1 MKHLLFAFLL
11 IATSLSAQ
19 NAAQSDGFKKIDRN
33 GDGKVTREE
42 MPKLFDQIDADK
54 DGVASVAELTAHF
67 AKARP
72 KGGGSTAAP
81 APAPSSSNP
90 NEPAARG
97 ALPEGVEKRAITI
110 WSDGTRMA
118 GDLYLPKNRKEGEKL
133 PAIVFCAGTGGTK
146 GGTGGRLGPIFAE
159 KGYVALAFDYRG
171 WGESESQLMAVDPQ
185 PKPDEKGELTIKVKA
200 LRWQMNYTDQTE
212 DIRAAI
218 SFLAGEAS
226 VDPQRIGIMGSSYGG
241 GLVTYMAGNDPR
253 VKCVVAQVPGLGGT
267 NRDRALAAAFKL
279 HTQQARGEV
288 EPVPL
293 ETGKMTGKMEK
304 YSNMRTNA
312 AKSIGFS
319 ALEAAAKIAVPALFV
334 VAENEEL
341 SNNEVVAEAQRQIAA
356 RGVPSKY
363 HVVKGITHYGIYRE
377 GFHEATMLEIAW
389 FEEHLKGAVAKPAST
404 APETTPAPKTAPS
417 TKAAPNLEEGFKALD
432 ADKSGTLNA
441 DEFAALKQST
451 PYFRE
456 HPDHLEPAFKKLDA
470 DADGALTLEEYRNIA
485 KPRQSKGGQSKG
497 KAKRPPAETEAPKPS
512 AKAAAD
518 QSNRFPDADLAFFE
532 KKIRPVLIKSCY
544 ECHSAEA
551 DKLKAGFALDS
562 RDALLKGGDSGAAVV
577 LGKPEA
583 SLLITSLS
591 HADEDLKM
599 PPEKHGGKLSDS
611 VIADF
616 TEWVK
621 RGVPMPT
628 KQAVTTNEK
637 MEARLAHWSFQPVK
651 DSPAPRVK
659 DTAWPRSEVDRFV
672 LAEIEKKGLAP
683 VGDAEPAALLRRVHL
698 DLTGLPPTA
707 EEVMGFLR
715 EITEDNETM
724 RQSDKEK
731 GVSLSPSP
739 LVSLSSPK
747 VRSAIES
754 HIDSLLQSNHFG
766 ERWGRHW
773 LDVARYAESSGK
785 ETDFAYPQAWR
796 YRDYVIKAFNQDM
809 PFDQFIREQIAG
821 DLFEARDDKERAELL
836 IATGFLAI
844 GPKSHIEK
852 NPLQFEMDVVD
863 EQIDTVSQ
871 AFLATTM
878 ACARCHDH
886 KYDPITQRDYYALAG
901 IFRST
906 DTKFGTIK
914 LVQNN
919 NVSTLVPLPA
929 SAAQPDALKPLNPRE
944 RERLERLV
952 AKGTAR
958 LAELT
963 KEKMFASSEFVQ
975 TRLRTQTSAAHL
987 AAYEADGTPKQ
998 FATCVL
1004 ERDKARDSA
1013 LLLRGEVQK
1022 PGDMVP
1028 RGLPM
1033 LAKSSGEIAK
1043 GSGRKE
1049 LASWISSPDNPLT
1062 ARVIVNRVWLHLFG
1076 QGIVAT
1082 PDNFGLS
1089 GQAPTHPALLDH
1101 LATRFMKEGWSV
1113 KKLIRELMTS
1123 RVYALSTSHDAK
1135 NFDADPDNTLLWRMS
1150 PRRLDAESIR
1160 DAMLLTA
1167 GKLDLTPPTG
1177 SAVAMY
1183 GEGYVTGVQTQIRG
1197 ALDQVFLY
1205 RSVYLPVMRN
1215 APLESL
1221 TLFDMAAG
1229 STVTGQR
1236 PQTTVPAQSLY
1247 LLNSTYV
1254 IRMAEFAAQALLTER
1269 PKSEPARVNLAYER
1283 IFNRTPTDT
1292 EIEAAL
1298 AFVKTKPDAAKGW
1311 AALCQSLWA
1320 SHEFLARS

>member
-1 MKHLLFAFLL
+1 MKPLLRICFLFL
-11 IATSLSAQ
+11 IP
-19 NAAQSDGFKKIDRN
+19 AAGWPQDAPLPEWFKKLDRDSDGKISRQ
-33 GDGKVTREE
+33 E
-42 MPKLFDQIDADK
+42 MPKLFDQVDADH
-54 DGVASVAELTAHF
+54 DGIGTIAEVTAHF
-67 AKARP
+67 AKGKA
-72 KGGGSTAAP
+72 KGATATPAPTPTPSTAP
-81 APAPSSSNP
+81 APGSANP

-97 ALPEGVEKRAITI
+97 TLPDTVEKRAITV

-118 GDLYLPKNRKEGEKL
+118 GDLYLPKDRKEGEKL

-171 WGESESQLMAVDPQ
+171 WGESESQLMAVEPQ

-218 SFLAGEAS
+218 SFLVGEPT

-241 GLVTYMAGNDPR
+241 GLVTYMAGTDPR
-253 VKCVVAQVPGLGGT
+253 VKCVVAQVPGLGGA
-267 NRDRALAAAFKL
+267 NRDRALAAAFRL

-293 ETGKMTGKMEK
+293 ETGKMTGKMER

-312 AKSIGFS
+312 AKSISFS
-319 ALEAAAKIAVPALFV
+319 ALEAAARINVPALFV

-341 SNNEVVAEAQRQIAA
+341 SNNEIVAEAQKQIAA

-377 GFHEATMLEIAW
+377 GFQEATALEISW
-389 FEEHLKGAVAKPAST
+389 FEEHLKGAEVKSPT
-404 APETTPAPKTAPS
+404 APKQPVEKDAGAGKSASAPVAS
-417 TKAAPNLEEGFKALD
+417 
-432 ADKSGTLNA
+432 
-441 DEFAALKQST
+441 
-451 PYFRE
+451 
-456 HPDHLEPAFKKLDA
+456 
-470 DADGALTLEEYRNIA
+470 
-485 KPRQSKGGQSKG
+485 
-497 KAKRPPAETEAPKPS
+497 
-512 AKAAAD
+512 
-518 QSNRFPDADLAFFE
+518 DADLAFFE
-532 KKIRPVLIKSCY
+532 KNIRPVLIKSCY
-544 ECHSAEA
+544 ECHSAES
-551 DKLKAGFALDS
+551 DKVKAGLALDA
-562 RDALLKGGDSGAAVV
+562 RAALLKGGDSGAAVV
-577 LGKPEA
+577 LGKPEE
-583 SLLITSLS
+583 SLLIKSLR
-591 HADEDLKM
+591 HEDPDLQM
-599 PPEKHGGKLSDS
+599 PPEKHGGRLSDA
-611 VIADF
+611 VIANF
-616 TEWVK
+616 VEWVK
-621 RGVPMPT
+621 RGAPMPEG
-628 KQAVTTNEK
+628 QAVAVEQK
-637 MEARLAHWSFQPVK
+637 MEARMDHWAFKPVN
-651 DSPAPRVK
+651 DSTAPAVAN
-659 DTAWPRSEVDRFV
+659 TSWPRTEVDRFV
-672 LAEIEKKGLAP
+672 LAELEKNGLEPVADAAP
-683 VGDAEPAALLRRVHL
+683 TALLRRVSL

-707 EEVMGFLR
+707 EQVTAFLAAPSESR
-715 EITEDNETM
+715 LD
-724 RQSDKEK
+724 
-731 GVSLSPSP
+731 GVIDELMKSP
-739 LVSLSSPK
+739 
-747 VRSAIES
+747 
-754 HIDSLLQSNHFG
+754 QFG

-796 YRDYVIKAFNQDM
+796 YRDYVIKAFNADM

-821 DLFEARDDKERAELL
+821 DLLEARDDKERAELL

-871 AFLATTM
+871 AFLGLTA

-886 KYDPITQRDYYALAG
+886 KYDPVSQRDYYALAG

-906 DTKFGTIK
+906 ETKFGTVEM
-914 LVQNN
+914 VQNN
-919 NVSTLVPLPA
+919 NASTLVPLPA
-929 SAAQPDALKPLNPRE
+929 GAGQPDALKTLTTPE
-944 RERLERLV
+944 RSKLE
-952 AKGTAR
+952 AAIAQKSAR

-963 KEKMFASSEFVQ
+963 KQRMFASSEFVQ
-975 TRLRTQTSAAHL
+975 TRLRLATDKAHL

-1004 ERDKARDSA
+1004 EREKPRDSA
-1013 LLLRGEVQK
+1013 LLIRGEVQK
-1022 PGDMVP
+1022 PGAMVP

-1033 LAKSSGEIAK
+1033 LAKTSSTISG

-1049 LASWISSPDNPLT
+1049 LASWIASPDNPLT
-1062 ARVIVNRVWLHLFG
+1062 ARIIVNRVWLHLFG
-1076 QGIVAT
+1076 QGIVTT

-1101 LATRFMKEGWSV
+1101 LATRFVKEGWSV

-1123 RVYALSTSHDAK
+1123 RVYALSTAHDAK
-1135 NFDADPDNTLLWRMS
+1135 CFEADPDNTLLWRMT

-1177 SAVAMY
+1177 SAVGAY
-1183 GEGYVTGVQTQIRG
+1183 GEGYVTGVQTKIRG
-1197 ALDQVFLY
+1197 PLDQISPH

-1215 APLESL
+1215 LPLESL
-1221 TLFDMAAG
+1221 ALFDMTPG
-1229 STVTGQR
+1229 SIVTGQR

-1247 LLNSTYV
+1247 LLNSPYV
-1254 IRMAEFAAQALLTER
+1254 LKAAEFAAQRLLTDR
-1269 PKSEPARVNLAYER
+1269 PKSEPHRVKLAYER
-1283 IFNRTPTDT
+1283 IFNRPPTDS

-1298 AFVKTKPDAAKGW
+1298 KFVKSNSDAAKGW

-1320 SHEFLARS
+1320 SHEFLARG

>member
-1 MKHLLFAFLL
+1 MKL
-11 IATSLSAQ
+11 ILTSLLLATCAAHAQ
-19 NAAQSDGFKKIDRN
+19 EAPPDWLKKIDRN
-33 GDGKVTREE
+33 GDGKVSREE
-42 MPKLFDQIDADK
+42 MPKIFDLIDADK
-54 DGVASVAELTAHF
+54 DGIGTVAELTAYF
-67 AKARP
+67 TKAKG
-72 KGGGSTAAP
+72 KGQTKGTMPSQSPSTAP
-81 APAPSSSNP
+81 APGSANP

-171 WGESESQLMAVDPQ
+171 WGESESQLMAAEPQ

-218 SFLAGEAS
+218 SFLAGEPT

-241 GLVTYMAGNDPR
+241 GLVTYMAGTDPR
-253 VKCVVAQVPGLGGT
+253 VKCVVAQVPGLGGA
-267 NRDRALAAAFKL
+267 NRDRALAAAFRL

-319 ALEAAAKIAVPALFV
+319 GLEAAAKINVPALFV

-341 SNNEVVAEAQRQIAA
+341 SNNEVVAEAQKQIAA

-377 GFHEATMLEIAW
+377 GFQEATALEIAW
-389 FEEHLKGAVAKPAST
+389 FEEHLKDAAAKPAAST
-404 APETTPAPKTAPS
+404 PETPPAPKTAPS
-417 TKAAPNLEEGFKALD
+417 TNTTPKLEEGFKALD
-432 ADKSGTLNA
+432 ADKTGKLSA
-441 DEFAALKQST
+441 EEFAALKQGT
-451 PYFRE
+451 TYFRE
-456 HPDHLEPAFKKLDA
+456 HPEQLEPAFKKLDA

-485 KPRQSKGGQSKG
+485 RPRQSKGGQGKG
-497 KAKRPPAETEAPKPS
+497 KAKRPPAETEAPKAS
-512 AKAAAD
+512 AEATSEKSMKFA
-518 QSNRFPDADLAFFE
+518 DADLAFFE
-532 KKIRPVLIKSCY
+532 KNIRPVLIKSCY

-551 DKLKAGFALDS
+551 DKLKAGLALDA
-562 RDALLKGGDSGAAVV
+562 RAALLKGGDSGAAVV
-577 LGKPEA
+577 LGKPEE
-583 SLLITSLS
+583 SLLIKSLR
-591 HADEDLKM
+591 HDDPDLKM
-599 PPEKHGGKLSDS
+599 PPEKHGGKLSEA
-611 VIADF
+611 VIANF
-616 TEWVK
+616 VEWVK
-621 RGVPMPT
+621 RGAPMPEG
-628 KQAVTTNEK
+628 QAVAVAQK
-637 MEARLAHWSFQPVK
+637 MEARMDHWAFKPVM
-651 DSPAPRVK
+651 DSPAPAVK
-659 DTAWPRSEVDRFV
+659 STSWPRTEVDRFV
-672 LAEIEKKGLAP
+672 LAELEKKGLAP
-683 VGDAEPAALLRRVHL
+683 VADAEPAALLRRVHL

-707 EEVMGFLR
+707 EQVTAFLAAPSESR
-715 EITEDNETM
+715 IE
-724 RQSDKEK
+724 
-731 GVSLSPSP
+731 GVIDELMKSP
-739 LVSLSSPK
+739 
-747 VRSAIES
+747 
-754 HIDSLLQSNHFG
+754 QFG

-785 ETDFAYPQAWR
+785 ETDFAYPHAWR
-796 YRDYVIKAFNQDM
+796 YRDYVIKAFNADM

-871 AFLATTM
+871 AFLGLTA

-886 KYDPITQRDYYALAG
+886 KYDPVSQRDYYALAG

-906 DTKFGTIK
+906 DTKFGTVEMI
-914 LVQNN
+914 QNN
-919 NVSTLVPLPA
+919 NASTLVPLPA
-929 SAAQPDALKPLNPRE
+929 GAGQPDALKPLTTRE
-944 RERLERLV
+944 RSRLEGSI
-952 AKGTAR
+952 AQKSAR

-963 KEKMFASSEFVQ
+963 KQRMFASSEFVQ
-975 TRLRTQTSAAHL
+975 TRLRLATDKSHL

-998 FATCVL
+998 FVTCVL
-1004 ERDKARDSA
+1004 EREKPRDSA
-1013 LLLRGEVQK
+1013 LLIRGEVQK
-1022 PGDMVP
+1022 PGDMVQ

-1033 LAKSSGEIAK
+1033 LAKTSAAIPS

-1089 GQAPTHPALLDH
+1089 GQAPSHPALLDH
-1101 LATRFMKEGWSV
+1101 LATRFVKEGWSV

-1123 RVYALSTSHDAK
+1123 RVYALSTAHDAK
-1135 NFDADPDNTLLWRMS
+1135 NFEADPDNTLLWRMT

-1167 GKLDLTPPTG
+1167 GKLDLRPPTG
-1177 SAVAMY
+1177 SPVGAY
-1183 GEGYVTGVQTQIRG
+1183 GEGYAVGANTKQI
-1197 ALDQVFLY
+1197 DQVSPH
-1205 RSVYLPVMRN
+1205 RSVYLPVVRN
-1215 APLESL
+1215 LPLESL
-1221 TLFDMAAG
+1221 TLFDMTPG
-1229 STVTGQR
+1229 SIVTGQR

-1247 LLNSTYV
+1247 LLNSPYV
-1254 IRMAEFAAQALLTER
+1254 LKAAEFAAQRLLTDR
-1269 PKSEPARVNLAYER
+1269 PKSEPHRVKLAYER
-1283 IFNRTPTDT
+1283 IFNRPPTDA
-1292 EIEAAL
+1292 EVEAAL
-1298 AFVKTKPDAAKGW
+1298 KFVKTKPDAAQGW

>member
-1 MKHLLFAFLL
+1 MKFSLFTLTLL
-11 IATSLSAQ
+11 IASQALAQ
-19 NAAQSDGFKKIDRN
+19 NAALPDGLKKIDRN

-54 DGVASVAELTAHF
+54 DGVASAAELTEYF
-67 AKARP
+67 TKAKSAVTTP
-72 KGGGSTAAP
+72 ATPGEQTDAAP
-81 APAPSSSNP
+81 TPDD
-90 NEPAARG
+90 
-97 ALPEGVEKRAITI
+97 VERRPVVIM
-110 WSDGTRMA
+110 SDGTRMM
-118 GDLYLPKNRKEGEKL
+118 GDLYLPKNRKLDEKL

-146 GGTGGRLGPIFAE
+146 KGLPTRLGPI
-159 KGYVALAFDYRG
+159 LAKAGFVCLGFDYRG
-171 WGESESQLMAVDPQ
+171 WGESDPLLMLTGPV
-185 PKPDEKGELTIKVKA
+185 PKPDEKGEVTVKA
-200 LRWQMNYTDQTE
+200 KPVRWQMNLDDQTR
-212 DIRAAI
+212 DIRCAI
-218 SFLAGEAS
+218 SFLQGQRE
-226 VDPQRIGIMGSSYGG
+226 VDANRIGLFGSSYGG
-241 GLVTYMAGNDPR
+241 GLVTLMAAIDPR
-253 VKCVVAQVPGLGGT
+253 VKCVAAQVAGLGTGPQ
-267 NRDRALAAAFKL
+267 RDKAGYDLLGK
-279 HTQQARGEV
+279 QARGET
-288 EPVPL
+288 EPIPF
-293 ETGKMTGKMEK
+293 ETGKLGGKMSRYE
-304 YSNMRTNA
+304 NMRSNP
-312 AKSIGFS
+312 AKSIGYPEKYELVGRTRIPMIF
-319 ALEAAAKIAVPALFV
+319 ID
-334 VAENEEL
+334 AEQEEL
-341 SNNEVVAEAQRQIAA
+341 SNPKENGEKFASILREN
-356 RGVPSKY
+356 GVPVKY
-363 HVVKGITHYGIYRE
+363 HVIKGISHYGIYRE
-377 GFHEATMLEIAW
+377 GFNEATELELAW
-389 FEEHLKGAVAKPAST
+389 FNEHLNGAAAKPVSAPAST
-404 APETTPAPKTAPS
+404 TTRTTNPS
-417 TKAAPNLEEGFKALD
+417 TNAARPSIEQGFGAMD
-432 ADKSGTLNA
+432 ADKNGKLSAT
-441 DEFAALKQST
+441 EFDVLKGSAK
-451 PYFRE
+451 YFKA
-456 HPDHLEPAFKKLDA
+456 HPEAVGPLFKKLDS
-470 DADGALTLEEYRNIA
+470 DGDGVLTLEEYRQIA
-485 KPRQSKGGQSKG
+485 AQRQRKAGGD
-497 KAKRPPAETEAPKPS
+497 APPAPKRPEVEKEVVKPTTQTATPS
-512 AKAAAD
+512 ANAAD
-518 QSNRFPDADLAFFE
+518 IAFFE
-532 KKIRPVLIKSCY
+532 KNIRPVLIKNCY

-551 DKLKAGFALDS
+551 EKLKAGFALDS
-562 RDALLKGGDSGAAVV
+562 RDALLKGGDSGVAVV
-577 LGKPEA
+577 PGKPEE
-583 SLLITSLS
+583 SLLIKSLS
-591 HADEDLKM
+591 HTDEDLKM
-599 PPEKHGGKLSDS
+599 PPEKHGGKLLDS
-611 VIADF
+611 VIVDF
-616 TEWVK
+616 KEWVK
-621 RGVPMPT
+621 RGVPMPVA
-628 KQAVTTNEK
+628 QIVTTNEK
-637 MEARLAHWSFQPVK
+637 MEARLAHWAFQPVK
-651 DSPAPRVK
+651 DAPAPTVK
-659 DTAWPRSEVDRFV
+659 NTAWPRSEVDRFV
-672 LAEIEKKGLAP
+672 LAELEAKGLAP

-707 EEVMGFLR
+707 EQVQAFLAAP
-715 EITEDNETM
+715 
-724 RQSDKEK
+724 SDLRIE
-731 GVSLSPSP
+731 GVIDELMKSP
-739 LVSLSSPK
+739 
-747 VRSAIES
+747 
-754 HIDSLLQSNHFG
+754 QFG

-871 AFLATTM
+871 AFLGLTA

-886 KYDPITQRDYYALAG
+886 KYDPVSQRDYYALAG

-929 SAAQPDALKPLNPRE
+929 TAGQPDALKPLSPRE
-944 RERLERLV
+944 RERLTRQVEQ
-952 AKGTAR
+952 GTAR

-963 KEKMFASSEFVQ
+963 KEKQFASSEFVQ

-998 FATCVL
+998 FVTCVL
-1004 ERDKARDSA
+1004 EREKPRDSA

-1033 LAKSSGEIAK
+1033 LAKSSAQIVK

-1089 GQAPTHPALLDH
+1089 GQAPSHPALLDH
-1101 LATRFMKEGWSV
+1101 LATRFVKEGWSV

-1123 RVYALSTSHDAK
+1123 RVYALSTVHDAK
-1135 NFDADPDNTLLWRMS
+1135 NFEADPDNTLLWRMT

-1183 GEGYVTGVQTQIRG
+1183 GEGYVTGVQTQNRG
-1197 ALDQVFLY
+1197 PLDQIFAY

-1215 APLESL
+1215 LPLESL
-1221 TLFDMAAG
+1221 TLFDMTPG
-1229 STVTGQR
+1229 SIVTGQR

-1247 LLNSTYV
+1247 LLNSPYV
-1254 IRMAEFAAQALLTER
+1254 LKAAEFAAKRLLTDR
-1269 PKSEPARVNLAYER
+1269 PKSEPHRVKLAYER
-1283 IFNRTPTDT
+1283 TFNRPPT
-1292 EIEAAL
+1292 EAEVEAAL
-1298 AFVKTKPDAAKGW
+1298 KFVKTKPDATQGW

-1320 SHEFLARS
+1320 RHEFLARS

>member
-1 MKHLLFAFLL
+1 MKL
-11 IATSLSAQ
+11 ILTSLLLATCAAHAQ
-19 NAAQSDGFKKIDRN
+19 EAPPDWLKKIDRN
-33 GDGKVTREE
+33 GDGKVSREE
-42 MPKLFDQIDADK
+42 MPKIFDLIDADK
-54 DGVASVAELTAHF
+54 DGIGTVAELTAYF
-67 AKARP
+67 TKAKG
-72 KGGGSTAAP
+72 KGQTKGATPSPSPSTAP
-81 APAPSSSNP
+81 APGSANP

-97 ALPEGVEKRAITI
+97 DLPEGVEKRAITI

-171 WGESESQLMAVDPQ
+171 WGESESQLMAAEPQ

-218 SFLAGEAS
+218 SFLAGEPT
-226 VDPQRIGIMGSSYGG
+226 VDAQRIGIMGSSYGG
-241 GLVTYMAGNDPR
+241 GLVTYMAGTDPR
-253 VKCVVAQVPGLGGT
+253 VKCVVAQVPGLGGA
-267 NRDRALAAAFKL
+267 NRDRALAAAYKL

-319 ALEAAAKIAVPALFV
+319 GLEAAAKIAVPALFV

-341 SNNEVVAEAQRQIAA
+341 SNNEVVAEAQKQIAG

-377 GFHEATMLEIAW
+377 GFQEATALEIAW
-389 FEEHLKGAVAKPAST
+389 FEEHLKGAAAKPAAST
-404 APETTPAPKTAPS
+404 PETPPSPKTAP
-417 TKAAPNLEEGFKALD
+417 AANTTPKLEEGFKALD
-432 ADKSGTLNA
+432 ADKTGKLSA
-441 DEFAALKQST
+441 EEFAALKQGT
-451 PYFRE
+451 TYFRE
-456 HPDHLEPAFKKLDA
+456 HPEQLEPAFKKLDA

-485 KPRQSKGGQSKG
+485 RPRQSKGGQGKG
-497 KAKRPPAETEAPKPS
+497 KAKRPPAETEAPKAS
-512 AKAAAD
+512 AEATSEKSVKFA
-518 QSNRFPDADLAFFE
+518 DADLAFFE
-532 KKIRPVLIKSCY
+532 KNIRPMLIKSCY

-551 DKLKAGFALDS
+551 DKLKAGLALDA
-562 RDALLKGGDSGAAVV
+562 RVALLKGGDSGASVV
-577 LGKPEA
+577 LGKPEE
-583 SLLITSLS
+583 SLLIKSLR
-591 HADEDLKM
+591 HDDPDLKM
-599 PPEKHGGKLSDS
+599 PPEKHGGKLSEL
-611 VIADF
+611 VIANF
-616 TEWVK
+616 VEWVK
-621 RGVPMPT
+621 RGAPMPEG
-628 KQAVTTNEK
+628 QAVAVAQK
-637 MEARLAHWSFQPVK
+637 MEARMDHWAFKPVM
-651 DSPAPRVK
+651 DSPAPAVK
-659 DTAWPRSEVDRFV
+659 STSWPRTEVDRFV
-672 LAEIEKKGLAP
+672 LAELEKKGLAP
-683 VGDAEPAALLRRVHL
+683 VADAEPAALLRRVHL

-707 EEVMGFLR
+707 EQVTAFLAAPSESR
-715 EITEDNETM
+715 ID
-724 RQSDKEK
+724 
-731 GVSLSPSP
+731 GVIDELMKSP
-739 LVSLSSPK
+739 
-747 VRSAIES
+747 
-754 HIDSLLQSNHFG
+754 QFG

-863 EQIDTVSQ
+863 EQIDAVSQ

-886 KYDPITQRDYYALAG
+886 KYDPISQRDYYAMAG

-906 DTKFGTIK
+906 DTKFGTVEMI
-914 LVQNN
+914 QNN
-919 NVSTLVPLPA
+919 NASTLVPLPA
-929 SAAQPDALKPLNPRE
+929 SAGQPDALKALTPRE
-944 RERLERLV
+944 RSRLEGSI
-952 AKGTAR
+952 AQKSAR

-963 KEKMFASSEFVQ
+963 KQRMFASSEFVQ
-975 TRLRTQTSAAHL
+975 TRLRLATDKSHL
-987 AAYEADGTPKQ
+987 AAYEANGTPKQ
-998 FATCVL
+998 FVTCVL
-1004 ERDKARDSA
+1004 ERDRPRDSA

-1089 GQAPTHPALLDH
+1089 GQTPTHPALLDH

-1123 RVYALSTSHDAK
+1123 RVYALSTAHDAK
-1135 NFDADPDNTLLWRMS
+1135 NFEADPDNTLLWRMT

-1167 GKLDLTPPTG
+1167 GKLDLRPPTG
-1177 SAVAMY
+1177 SPVGAF
-1183 GEGYVTGVQTQIRG
+1183 GEGYAVGANTKQI
-1197 ALDQVFLY
+1197 DQVSPH
-1205 RSVYLPVMRN
+1205 RSVYLPVVRN
-1215 APLESL
+1215 LPLESL
-1221 TLFDMAAG
+1221 TLFDMTPG
-1229 STVTGQR
+1229 SIVTGQR

-1247 LLNSTYV
+1247 LLNSPYV
-1254 IRMAEFAAQALLTER
+1254 LKAAEFAAQRLLTDR
-1269 PKSEPARVNLAYER
+1269 PKSEPHRVKLAYER
-1283 IFNRTPTDT
+1283 IFNRPPTDA
-1292 EIEAAL
+1292 EVEAAL
-1298 AFVKTKPDAAKGW
+1298 KFVKTKPDTAEGW

>member
-1 MKHLLFAFLL
+1 MKTASTLFLFASV
-11 IATSLSAQ
+11 SLAQ
-19 NAAQSDGFKKIDRN
+19 IVAQSDEFKKIDRN

-42 MPKLFDQIDADK
+42 MPKLFDRIDADK
-54 DGVASVAELTAHF
+54 DGIASAAELTDYF
-67 AKARP
+67 AKAGP
-72 KGGGSTAAP
+72 KGGGSPPAP
-81 APAPSSSNP
+81 APAPAPGSANP
-90 NEPAARG
+90 NEPAARS

-171 WGESESQLMAVDPQ
+171 WGESESQLMAVEPQ
-185 PKPDEKGELTIKVKA
+185 PKPDEKGELTLKVKA

-218 SFLAGEAS
+218 SFLAGEPT

-241 GLVTYMAGNDPR
+241 GLVSYMAGNDPR
-253 VKCVVAQVPGLGGT
+253 VKCVVAQVPGLGGA
-267 NRDRALAAAFKL
+267 NRDRALAAAYKL
-279 HTQQARGEV
+279 HTQQARGET
-288 EPVPL
+288 EPVPW
-293 ETGKMTGKMEK
+293 ETGKMTGKMER

-319 ALEAAAKIAVPALFV
+319 ALEAAAKINVPALFV

-341 SNNEVVAEAQRQIAA
+341 SNNEIVAEAQRQIAA

-377 GFHEATMLEIAW
+377 GFQEATALEIAW
-389 FEEHLKGAVAKPAST
+389 FDEHLKGAVAKPASP
-404 APETTPAPKTAPS
+404 APEASSAPKSA
-417 TKAAPNLEEGFKALD
+417 
-432 ADKSGTLNA
+432 
-441 DEFAALKQST
+441 
-451 PYFRE
+451 
-456 HPDHLEPAFKKLDA
+456 
-470 DADGALTLEEYRNIA
+470 
-485 KPRQSKGGQSKG
+485 
-497 KAKRPPAETEAPKPS
+497 PS
-512 AKAAAD
+512 AKASAE
-518 QSNRFPDADLAFFE
+518 QSTRFPDADLAFFE
-532 KKIRPVLIKSCY
+532 KNIRPVLLKSCY

-551 DKLKAGFALDS
+551 DQLKAGFAIDT
-562 RDALLKGGDSGAAVV
+562 RAALLKGGDSGVAVV
-577 LGKPEA
+577 PGKPDESPLIA
-583 SLLITSLS
+583 SLR
-591 HADEDLKM
+591 HEDPDLKM
-599 PPEKHGGKLSDS
+599 PPEKHGGKLSEA
-611 VIADF
+611 VIANF
-616 TEWVK
+616 VEWVK
-621 RGVPMPT
+621 RGAPMPEG
-628 KQAVTTNEK
+628 QSVAVEQK
-637 MEARLAHWSFQPVK
+637 MEARLDHWAFKPIQ
-651 DSPAPRVK
+651 DSPAPTVK
-659 DTAWPRSEVDRFV
+659 NAAWPRTEVDRFV
-672 LAEIEKKGLAP
+672 LAELEKKGLAP

-707 EEVMGFLR
+707 EQVTAFLAAPSESR
-715 EITEDNETM
+715 IG
-724 RQSDKEK
+724 
-731 GVSLSPSP
+731 GVIDELMKSP
-739 LVSLSSPK
+739 
-747 VRSAIES
+747 
-754 HIDSLLQSNHFG
+754 QFG

-821 DLFEARDDKERAELL
+821 DLVEGRDDKERAELL

-871 AFLATTM
+871 AFLGMTM

-886 KYDPITQRDYYALAG
+886 KYDPVSQRDYYAMAG

-914 LVQNN
+914 LIQNN
-919 NVSTLVPLPA
+919 NPGALMPL
-929 SAAQPDALKPLNPRE
+929 SATAGQPDALKPLAPRE
-944 RERLERLV
+944 RTRLENAIAQNAGRI
-952 AKGTAR
+952 
-958 LAELT
+958 AEMT
-963 KEKMFASSEFVQ
+963 KKREFASSEFVR
-975 TRLRTQTSAAHL
+975 TRLRLETDRAHL

-1004 ERDKARDSA
+1004 EREKPRDSA

-1033 LAKSSGEIAK
+1033 LAKSSSEIAQ

-1135 NFDADPDNTLLWRMS
+1135 NFDADPDNTLLWRMT

-1167 GKLDLTPPTG
+1167 GKLDLTPPIG

-1183 GEGYVTGVQTQIRG
+1183 GEGYVIGVQTVVRG
-1197 ALDQVFLY
+1197 ALDQILPH

-1221 TLFDMAAG
+1221 ALFDMAAG
-1229 STVTGQR
+1229 SIVTGQR
-1236 PQTTVPAQSLY
+1236 PQTTVPAQSLF
-1247 LLNSTYV
+1247 LLNSPYV
-1254 IRMAEFAAQALLTER
+1254 LKAAEFAAQRLLAER
-1269 PKSEPARVNLAYER
+1269 PKSEPHRVKLTYER
-1283 IFNRTPTDT
+1283 IFNRPPTET

-1298 AFVKTKPDAAKGW
+1298 TFVKSKPDAAQAW
-1311 AALCQSLWA
+1311 ADLCQSLWA

>member
-1 MKHLLFAFLL
+1 MKRLAFLL
-11 IATSLSAQ
+11 TLTFTSLTLAQ
-19 NAAQSDGFKKIDRN
+19 NAALPDGLKKIDRN

-54 DGVASVAELTAHF
+54 DGVASVAELTAYF
-67 AKARP
+67 AKA
-72 KGGGSTAAP
+72 KSS
-81 APAPSSSNP
+81 APAPSSANP

-185 PKPDEKGELTIKVKA
+185 PKPDEKGELTLKVKA

-218 SFLAGEAS
+218 SFLAGEPS

-241 GLVTYMAGNDPR
+241 GLVTYMAGTDPR
-253 VKCVVAQVPGLGGT
+253 VKCVVAQVPGLGGART
-267 NRDRALAAAFKL
+267 AAQTAAFRL
-279 HTQQARGEV
+279 HTQQARGEI

-341 SNNEVVAEAQRQIAA
+341 SNNDTVAEVQRQIAA

-363 HVVKGITHYGIYRE
+363 HVIKGITHYGIYRE
-377 GFHEATMLEIAW
+377 GFQEASTLEIAW
-389 FEEHLKGAVAKPAST
+389 FEEHLKGAAAKPAAS
-404 APETTPAPKTAPS
+404 APETPPAPKTAPS

-432 ADKSGTLNA
+432 SDKSGKLSGE
-441 DEFAALKQST
+441 EFAALKQST

-470 DADGALTLEEYRNIA
+470 DTDGALTLEEYRNIA
-485 KPRQSKGGQSKG
+485 KPRQSKGGQGKG
-497 KAKRPPAETEAPKPS
+497 KAKRPPAETEAPKTS
-512 AKAAAD
+512 TEATADKSTRFAAAD
-518 QSNRFPDADLAFFE
+518 LDFFE
-532 KKIRPVLIKSCY
+532 KNIRPVLIKSCY

-551 DKLKAGFALDS
+551 EKLKADFALDT

-577 LGKPEA
+577 LGKPEE
-583 SLLITSLS
+583 SLLIASLR
-591 HADEDLKM
+591 HDDPDLKM

-621 RGVPMPT
+621 RGVPMPAA
-628 KQAVTTNEK
+628 QSVTTNEK

-651 DSPAPRVK
+651 DAPAPAVK
-659 DTAWPRSEVDRFV
+659 NTSWPRTEVDRFV
-672 LAEIEKKGLAP
+672 LAELEAKGLAP

-707 EEVMGFLR
+707 EQVQAFLANASESR
-715 EITEDNETM
+715 IE
-724 RQSDKEK
+724 
-731 GVSLSPSP
+731 GVIDELMKSP
-739 LVSLSSPK
+739 
-747 VRSAIES
+747 
-754 HIDSLLQSNHFG
+754 QFG

-821 DLFEARDDKERAELL
+821 DLFEVRDDKERAELL

-852 NPLQFEMDVVD
+852 NPLQFEMDLVD
-863 EQIDTVSQ
+863 EQIDAVSQ

-886 KYDPITQRDYYALAG
+886 KYDPVSQRDYYALAG

-919 NVSTLVPLPA
+919 NVSPLVPLPA
-929 SAAQPDALKPLNPRE
+929 TAGQPNGLKPLASRE
-944 RERLERLV
+944 RDRLEKNV
-952 AKGTAR
+952 ARDSAR

-963 KEKMFASSEFVQ
+963 KEKMFASSEFVR
-975 TRLRTQTSAAHL
+975 TRIRLATDKAHL
-987 AAYEADGTPKQ
+987 DAYEADGTPKQ
-998 FATCVL
+998 FVTCVL
-1004 ERDKARDSA
+1004 EREKPRDSA
-1013 LLLRGEVQK
+1013 LLIRGEVQK
-1022 PGDMVP
+1022 PGEMVQ

-1033 LAKSSGEIAK
+1033 LAKTSAAIPS

-1076 QGIVAT
+1076 QGIVTT

-1089 GQAPTHPALLDH
+1089 GQAPSHPALLDH
-1101 LATRFMKEGWSV
+1101 LAARFVKEGWSV
-1113 KKLIRELMTS
+1113 KKLVLELMTS
-1123 RVYALSTSHDAK
+1123 RVYALSTAHDAK
-1135 NFDADPDNTLLWRMS
+1135 NFEADPDNTLLWRMT

-1183 GEGYVTGVQTQIRG
+1183 GEGYVTGVQTVVRG
-1197 ALDQVFLY
+1197 ALDQISPH

-1215 APLESL
+1215 LPLESL
-1221 TLFDMAAG
+1221 ALFDMTPG
-1229 STVTGQR
+1229 SIVTGQR

-1247 LLNSTYV
+1247 LMNSPYV
-1254 IRMAEFAAQALLTER
+1254 LKAAEFAAQRLLTDR
-1269 PKSEPARVNLAYER
+1269 PKSEPHRVKLAYER
-1283 IFNRTPTDT
+1283 IFNRPPTDS
-1292 EIEAAL
+1292 EVEAAL
-1298 AFVKTKPDAAKGW
+1298 KFVKTKPDAAQGW

>member
-1 MKHLLFAFLL
+1 MRPTYLIILLAACPIL
-11 IATSLSAQ
+11 ADAQ
-19 NAAQSDGFKKIDRN
+19 G
-33 GDGKVTREE
+33 V
-42 MPKLFDQIDADK
+42 ADK
-54 DGVASVAELTAHF
+54 DAPEPP
-67 AKARP
+67 AKKAKSARRI
-72 KGGGSTAAP
+72 
-81 APAPSSSNP
+81 NP
-90 NEPAARG
+90 DEPAANG
-97 ALPEGVEKRAITI
+97 KLPGTVEKRDVVI

-133 PAIVFCAGTGGTK
+133 PAVIFCAGTGGTK

-171 WGESESQLMAVDPQ
+171 WGDSESQLMAVGPQ
-185 PKPDEKGELTIKVKA
+185 PKPDDKGELTIKARA

-218 SFLAGEAS
+218 SFLSGEPA
-226 VDPQRIGIMGSSYGG
+226 VDPRRIGLVGSSYGG
-241 GLVTYMAGNDPR
+241 GLVTYMAGTDPR
-253 VKCVVAQVPGLGGT
+253 VKCVAAQVPGLGGA
-267 NRDRALAAAFKL
+267 NRGRAVEAAYRL
-279 HTQQARGEV
+279 HSQQARGEV

-304 YSNMRTNA
+304 YTNMRTNA

-319 ALEAAAKIAVPALFV
+319 ALEASAKINIPIIFL

-363 HVVKGITHYGIYRE
+363 HVIKGITHYGIYRE
-377 GFHEATMLEIAW
+377 GFQEATALEIAW
-389 FEEHLKGAVAKPAST
+389 FDVHLKGSMAKPAST
-404 APETTPAPKTAPS
+404 APEIPPAPKATPS
-417 TKAAPNLEEGFKALD
+417 AKAAPSLEEGFKTMD
-432 ADKSGTLNA
+432 ADKSGKLSRE
-441 DEFAALKQST
+441 EFAVLKDKT

-456 HPDHLEPAFKKLDA
+456 HPDQLDPAFKKLDA
-470 DADGALTLEEYRNIA
+470 DADGVLTLEEYRNIA
-485 KPRQSKGGQSKG
+485 KPRQSKAGQG

-512 AKAAAD
+512 AKASAD
-518 QSNRFPDADLAFFE
+518 QSTRFPDTDLAFFE

-551 DKLKAGFALDS
+551 EKLKAGFALDS

-577 LGKPEA
+577 PGKPEA

-599 PPEKHGGKLSDS
+599 PPAKHGGKLSDS

-616 TEWVK
+616 TEWVN
-621 RGVPMPT
+621 RGVPMPAT
-628 KQAVTTNEK
+628 NTVATNEK
-637 MEARLAHWSFQPVK
+637 MEARLAHWAFQTVK
-651 DSPAPRVK
+651 DAPAPAVK
-659 DTAWPRSEVDRFV
+659 NTAWPRSEVDRFV
-672 LAEIEKKGLAP
+672 LAELEAKGLAP

-707 EEVMGFLR
+707 EQVTAFLTAPSESR
-715 EITEDNETM
+715 IE
-724 RQSDKEK
+724 
-731 GVSLSPSP
+731 GVIDELMKSP
-739 LVSLSSPK
+739 
-747 VRSAIES
+747 
-754 HIDSLLQSNHFG
+754 QFG

-821 DLFEARDDKERAELL
+821 DLLEARDDKERAKLL

-852 NPLQFEMDVVD
+852 NPLQFEMDMVD

-871 AFLATTM
+871 AFLAMTM

-886 KYDPITQRDYYALAG
+886 KYDPVSQRDYYALAG

-919 NVSTLVPLPA
+919 NTSTLVPLPA
-929 SAAQPDALKPLNPRE
+929 TAGQPDALKPLNPRE

-952 AKGTAR
+952 TQGTAR
-958 LAELT
+958 LAELA

-998 FATCVL
+998 FATSVL
-1004 ERDKARDSA
+1004 EREKPRDSA

-1033 LAKSSGEIAK
+1033 VAKSSAKIAS

-1049 LASWISSPDNPLT
+1049 LASWISSPENPLA

-1089 GQAPTHPALLDH
+1089 GQAPTHPAMLNH
-1101 LATRFMKEGWSV
+1101 LATRFVKEGWSV

-1135 NFDADPDNTLLWRMS
+1135 NFEVDPDNILLWRMS

-1183 GEGYVTGVQTQIRG
+1183 GEGYVTGVQTQNRG
-1197 ALDQVFLY
+1197 ALDQILLY

-1229 STVTGQR
+1229 SIVTGQR
-1236 PQTTVPAQSLY
+1236 PQTTVPAQSLF
-1247 LLNSTYV
+1247 LLNSAYV
-1254 IRMAEFAAQALLTER
+1254 IKMAEFAAQRLLAER
-1269 PKSEPARVNLAYER
+1269 PKSEPARVKLAYER
-1283 IFNRTPTDT
+1283 IFNRTPTDDET
-1292 EIEAAL
+1292 RAAL
-1298 AFVKTKPDAAKGW
+1298 DFIKTKPTSKEGW

>member
-1 MKHLLFAFLL
+1 MKLSLFTLSLL
-11 IATSLSAQ
+11 ITSQSLAQ
-19 NAAQSDGFKKIDRN
+19 NAALPKGLKKIDRN

-54 DGVASVAELTAHF
+54 DGVASVAELTTHF
-67 AKARP
+67 PKAK
-72 KGGGSTAAP
+72 SSAP
-81 APAPSSSNP
+81 APGSANP
-90 NEPAARG
+90 NEPAAR
-97 ALPEGVEKRAITI
+97 AVLPESVEKRAITI

-118 GDLYLPKNRKEGEKL
+118 GDLYLPKNRKKGEKL

-171 WGESESQLMAVDPQ
+171 WGESESQLMAAEPQ

-218 SFLAGEAS
+218 SFLAGESS

-241 GLVTYMAGNDPR
+241 GLVTYMAGTDPR
-253 VKCVVAQVPGLGGT
+253 VKCVVAQVPGIGGA
-267 NRDRALAAAFKL
+267 NRDRALTAAYQL
-279 HTQQARGEV
+279 HTQQARGDI

-319 ALEAAAKIAVPALFV
+319 TFEAASRINVPALFV

-341 SNNEVVAEAQRQIAA
+341 SNNEIVAEAQRQIMA

-377 GFHEATMLEIAW
+377 GFQEATALEIAW
-389 FEEHLKGAVAKPAST
+389 FEEHLKGAALKPAST
-404 APETTPAPKTAPS
+404 TPETPPAPKAT
-417 TKAAPNLEEGFKALD
+417 
-432 ADKSGTLNA
+432 
-441 DEFAALKQST
+441 
-451 PYFRE
+451 
-456 HPDHLEPAFKKLDA
+456 
-470 DADGALTLEEYRNIA
+470 
-485 KPRQSKGGQSKG
+485 
-497 KAKRPPAETEAPKPS
+497 PS

-518 QSNRFPDADLAFFE
+518 QSTRFPDADLAFFE

-562 RDALLKGGDSGAAVV
+562 REALLKGGDSGAAVV

-583 SLLITSLS
+583 SLLITSLT
-591 HADEDLKM
+591 HTDADLKM
-599 PPEKHGGKLSDS
+599 PPEKHGGKLSDA

-621 RGVPMPT
+621 RGVPMPMAQT
-628 KQAVTTNEK
+628 VTTNEK
-637 MEARLAHWSFQPVK
+637 MEARLDHWAFKPVK
-651 DSPAPRVK
+651 DSSAPTVK
-659 DTAWPRSEVDRFV
+659 HTAWPRSEVDRFV
-672 LAEIEKKGLAP
+672 LAELEAKGLAP
-683 VGDAEPAALLRRVHL
+683 VADAEPAALLRRVHL

-707 EEVMGFLR
+707 EQVTAFLAAPSESR
-715 EITEDNETM
+715 LE
-724 RQSDKEK
+724 
-731 GVSLSPSP
+731 GVIDELMKSP
-739 LVSLSSPK
+739 
-747 VRSAIES
+747 
-754 HIDSLLQSNHFG
+754 QFG

-821 DLFEARDDKERAELL
+821 DLFDARDDKERAELL

-863 EQIDTVSQ
+863 EQIDAVSQ

-886 KYDPITQRDYYALAG
+886 KYDPITQRDYYAMAG

-914 LVQNN
+914 LIQNN
-919 NVSTLVPLPA
+919 NPGTLVQLPA
-929 SAAQPDALKPLNPRE
+929 TARQPDALKPLTSNE
-944 RERLERLV
+944 RGRLE
-952 AKGTAR
+952 TAIAQNSAR
-958 LAELT
+958 IAEMT
-963 KEKMFASSEFVQ
+963 KKREFASAEFVR
-975 TRLRTQTSAAHL
+975 TRLRLETDRAHL
-987 AAYEADGTPKQ
+987 AAYEKDGTPKQ

-1004 ERDKARDSA
+1004 EREQPRDSA

-1022 PGDMVP
+1022 PGDRVP
-1028 RGLPM
+1028 RALPM
-1033 LAKSSGEIAK
+1033 LAKSSTEIAS

-1076 QGIVAT
+1076 QGIVTT

-1123 RVYALSTSHDAK
+1123 RVYALSTAHDAK
-1135 NFDADPDNTLLWRMS
+1135 NHEVDPDNTLLWRMT

-1167 GKLDLTPPTG
+1167 GKLDFTAPTG
-1177 SAVAMY
+1177 SAVAAY
-1183 GEGYVTGVQTQIRG
+1183 GEGYVTGVQTVTRG

-1221 TLFDMAAG
+1221 ALFDMAAG

-1236 PQTTVPAQSLY
+1236 PQTTVPSQSLY
-1247 LLNSTYV
+1247 LLNSAYV

-1269 PKSEPARVNLAYER
+1269 PKSEPARVKLAYER

-1298 AFVKTKPDAAKGW
+1298 AFVKTKPDAARGW

>member
-1 MKHLLFAFLL
+1 MKHPLFALLL
-11 IATSLSAQ
+11 IAPCVSAQ
-19 NAAQSDGFKKIDRN
+19 NAEQSDGFKKIDRN

-54 DGVASVAELTAHF
+54 DGVASVAELTAYL
-67 AKARP
+67 AKA
-72 KGGGSTAAP
+72 KSSAP
-81 APAPSSSNP
+81 GSSNP

-97 ALPEGVEKRAITI
+97 ALPDGVEKRAITI

-146 GGTGGRLGPIFAE
+146 GGTGGRLGPIIAE

-185 PKPDEKGELTIKVKA
+185 PKPDEKGELTLKVKA

-218 SFLAGEAS
+218 SFLAGEPS
-226 VDPQRIGIMGSSYGG
+226 VDTQRIGIMGSSYGG

-253 VKCVVAQVPGLGGT
+253 VKCVVAQVPGLGGA

-279 HTQQARGEV
+279 HTQQARGET

-377 GFHEATMLEIAW
+377 GFQEATAVEIAW
-389 FEEHLKGAVAKPAST
+389 FEEHLKGAAAKPATST
-404 APETTPAPKTAPS
+404 PETPPVPKAT
-417 TKAAPNLEEGFKALD
+417 PNLEQGFKALD
-432 ADKSGTLNA
+432 ADKSGKLNA
-441 DEFAALKQST
+441 EEFGALKQST

-485 KPRQSKGGQSKG
+485 KPRQERGGQGKG
-497 KAKRPPAETEAPKPS
+497 KGKRPPAETEASKPS

-518 QSNRFPDADLAFFE
+518 QSTRFPDADLAFFE
-532 KKIRPVLIKSCY
+532 KNIRPELIKSCY

-562 RDALLKGGDSGAAVV
+562 RDALLKGGDSGVAVV

-599 PPEKHGGKLSDS
+599 PPEKHGGKLSDA

-621 RGVPMPT
+621 RGVPMPAAN
-628 KQAVTTNEK
+628 AVTTNEK
-637 MEARLAHWSFQPVK
+637 MEARLAHWAFQPVK
-651 DSPAPRVK
+651 DSPAPTVK
-659 DTAWPRSEVDRFV
+659 NTAWPRSEVDRFV
-672 LAEIEKKGLAP
+672 LAELEMKGLTP
-683 VGDAEPAALLRRVHL
+683 VADAEPAALLRRVHL

-707 EEVMGFLR
+707 KQVTAFLANASESR
-715 EITEDNETM
+715 IE
-724 RQSDKEK
+724 
-731 GVSLSPSP
+731 GVIVELMKSP
-739 LVSLSSPK
+739 
-747 VRSAIES
+747 
-754 HIDSLLQSNHFG
+754 QFG

-886 KYDPITQRDYYALAG
+886 KYDPITQRDYYAMAG

-906 DTKFGTIK
+906 DTKFGTVEMI
-914 LVQNN
+914 QNN
-919 NVSTLVPLPA
+919 NASTLVPLPA
-929 SAAQPDALKPLNPRE
+929 SAGQPDALKALTPRE
-944 RERLERLV
+944 RSRLEGSI
-952 AKGTAR
+952 AQKSAR

-963 KEKMFASSEFVQ
+963 KQRMFASSEFVQ
-975 TRLRTQTSAAHL
+975 TRLRLATDKSHL

-998 FATCVL
+998 FVTCVL
-1004 ERDKARDSA
+1004 ERDRLRDSA

-1033 LAKSSGEIAK
+1033 LAKSSAEIAK

-1089 GQAPTHPALLDH
+1089 GQTPTHPALLDH

-1123 RVYALSTSHDAK
+1123 RVYALSTTHDAK
-1135 NFDADPDNTLLWRMS
+1135 NHEVDPDNTLLWRMT

-1183 GEGYVTGVQTQIRG
+1183 GEGYVTGVQTQNRG
-1197 ALDQVFLY
+1197 ALDQIFLY

-1236 PQTTVPAQSLY
+1236 PQTTVPSQSLY
-1247 LLNSTYV
+1247 LLNSAYV

-1269 PKSEPARVNLAYER
+1269 PESEPARVKLAYER
-1283 IFNRTPTDT
+1283 IFNRSPTDDET
-1292 EIEAAL
+1292 RAAL
-1298 AFVKTKPDAAKGW
+1298 DFIKTKPDAKQGW

>member
-1 MKHLLFAFLL
+1 MKQLL
-11 IATSLSAQ
+11 TSLWLVVGISVAQ
-19 NAAQSDGFKKIDRN
+19 ETATPEWLKKIDRN
-33 GDGKVTREE
+33 GDGKISRDE
-42 MPKLFDQIDADK
+42 MPKVFDQIDTDK
-54 DGVASVAELTAHF
+54 DGVATVAEVTAHF
-67 AKARP
+67 AKTQGKAP
-72 KGGGSTAAP
+72 AAP
-81 APAPSSSNP
+81 SNPPANP

-97 ALPEGVEKRAITI
+97 ALPDTVEKRAVTI

-118 GDLYLPKNRKEGEKL
+118 GDLYLPKNRQEGEKL

-185 PKPDEKGELTIKVKA
+185 PKPDEAGELSIKVKA

-218 SFLAGEAS
+218 SFLAGEPS
-226 VDPQRIGIMGSSYGG
+226 VDPVRIGLMGSSYGG

-253 VKCVVAQVPGLGGT
+253 VKCVVAQVPGLGGA

-279 HTQQARGEV
+279 HTQQSRGEV

-293 ETGKMTGKMEK
+293 ESGKMTGKMER
-304 YSNMRTNA
+304 YSNMRTNP

-319 ALEAAAKIAVPALFV
+319 ALEAAAKINVPALFV

-341 SNNEVVAEAQRQIAA
+341 SNNEIVAEAQKQLEA

-377 GFHEATMLEIAW
+377 GFEEATALEIAW
-389 FEEHLKGAVAKPAST
+389 FEEHLKGAMEGHVGMAGRQSANSETPVPPAGT
-404 APETTPAPKTAPS
+404 ALGSNPVTPS
-417 TKAAPNLEEGFKALD
+417 IEEGFVKLD
-432 ADKSGTLNA
+432 ADQNGKLNA
-441 DEFAALKQST
+441 AEFAKLKDT
-451 PYFRE
+451 TKYFRE
-456 HPDHLEPAFKKLDA
+456 HPEHLEPAFTRLDTDK
-470 DADGALTLEEYRNIA
+470 DAALTLDEYCKIA
-485 KPRQSKGGQSKG
+485 QPRPAAG
-497 KAKRPPAETEAPKPS
+497 KAKGANGGKGEAKPGAPKATAPKGPEAGKS
-512 AKAAAD
+512 VGAPVV
-518 QSNRFPDADLAFFE
+518 SDADLAFFE
-532 KKIRPVLIKSCY
+532 KNIRPVLIKSCY

-551 DKLKAGFALDS
+551 DDLKGGLALDA
-562 RDALLKGGDSGAAVV
+562 REALMKGGDSGAAVV
-577 LGKPEA
+577 PGKPEG
-583 SLLITSLS
+583 SLLIASLR
-591 HADEDLKM
+591 HDDPDLKM
-599 PPEKHGGKLSDS
+599 PPDKHGGKLDDG
-611 VIADF
+611 VIANF

-621 RGVPMPT
+621 RGAPMPEGST
-628 KQAVTTNEK
+628 VAMEQK
-637 MEARLAHWSFQPVK
+637 MEARMDHWAFQPVK
-651 DSPAPRVK
+651 DPPVPAVK
-659 DTAWPRSEVDRFV
+659 DTAWPRTEVDRFV
-672 LAEIEKKGLAP
+672 LAGLEKRSLSP

-707 EEVMGFLR
+707 EQAQAFLADPTR
-715 EITEDNETM
+715 EGLIDTIDTLLE
-724 RQSDKEK
+724 
-731 GVSLSPSP
+731 SP
-739 LVSLSSPK
+739 
-747 VRSAIES
+747 
-754 HIDSLLQSNHFG
+754 QFG

-796 YRDYVIKAFNQDM
+796 YRDYVIKAFNEDK

-821 DLFEARDDKERAELL
+821 DLLEAADEKERAELL

-863 EQIDTVSQ
+863 EQIDAVSQ

-878 ACARCHDH
+878 SCARCHDH
-886 KYDPITQRDYYALAG
+886 KYDPVSQRDYYALAG

-906 DTKFGTIK
+906 DTKFGTVK
-914 LVQNN
+914 LIQNN
-919 NVSTLVPLPA
+919 NVGTLVPLSEEA
-929 SAAQPDALKPLNPRE
+929 GQPDALQPLSKKE
-944 RERLERLV
+944 RQRLEDTI
-952 AKGTAR
+952 AKNAAR
-958 LAELT
+958 IAELT
-963 KEKMFASSEFVQ
+963 KKREFASAEFVR
-975 TRLRTQTSAAHL
+975 TRLRLETDRAHL
-987 AAYEADGTPKQ
+987 DAYEADGTPKQ

-1004 ERDKARDSA
+1004 ERGQPRDSA

-1022 PGDMVP
+1022 PGDIVP

-1033 LAKSSGEIAK
+1033 LADGGLVIEE
-1043 GSGRKE
+1043 GSGRRE
-1049 LASWISSPDNPLT
+1049 LADWIAASENPLT

-1076 QGIVAT
+1076 QGLVAT

-1101 LATRFMKEGWSV
+1101 LATHFVKEGWSV

-1123 RVYALSTSHDAK
+1123 RVYALSTGHDAK
-1135 NFDADPDNTLLWRMS
+1135 NFEADPDNTLLWRMT

-1183 GEGYVTGVQTQIRG
+1183 GEGYVTGVQTKVRG
-1197 ALDQVFLY
+1197 ALDQVSMN

-1221 TLFDMAAG
+1221 ALFDMAAG

-1247 LLNSTYV
+1247 LLNSGYV
-1254 IRMAEFAAQALLTER
+1254 MKMAEFAAQRLLTER
-1269 PKSEPARVNLAYER
+1269 PKSEPHRVKLAYER
-1283 IFNRTPTDT
+1283 IFNRTPTDA

-1298 AFVKTKPDAAKGW
+1298 AFVKTKPDAAQGW

-1320 SHEFLARS
+1320 SHEFLARG

>member
-1 MKHLLFAFLL
+1 MTPKLHHSITFLFVLCASVVQNHAQE
-11 IATSLSAQ
+11 ATP
-19 NAAQSDGFKKIDRN
+19 DWFKKIDRN
-33 GDGKVTREE
+33 GDGKISREE

-54 DGVASVAELTAHF
+54 DGVGTVAEVTAQF
-67 AKARP
+67 AKAKGKP
-72 KGGGSTAAP
+72 KGGSSTPAP
-81 APAPSSSNP
+81 APAPGSANP

-97 ALPEGVEKRAITI
+97 ALPDSVEKRAVTI

-171 WGESESQLMAVDPQ
+171 WGESESQLMTVDPQ
-185 PKPDEKGELTIKVKA
+185 PKPDEKGELSIKVKA

-218 SFLAGEAS
+218 SFIAGEPS

-253 VKCVVAQVPGLGGT
+253 VKCVVAQVPGLGGA
-267 NRDRALAAAFKL
+267 NRDRALAAAYKL
-279 HTQQARGEV
+279 HTQQARGET

-304 YSNMRTNA
+304 YSNMRSNA

-319 ALEAAAKIAVPALFV
+319 ALEAAAKIEVPALFV

-341 SNNEVVAEAQRQIAA
+341 SNNEIVAEAHKQIAA

-377 GFHEATMLEIAW
+377 GFEEASKLEITW

-404 APETTPAPKTAPS
+404 TPETPPAPKAAPS
-417 TKAAPNLEEGFKALD
+417 AKAAPNVEEGFKAMD
-432 ADKSGTLNA
+432 ADKNGKLNRE
-441 DEFAALKQST
+441 EFGALKDNT

-456 HPDHLEPAFKKLDA
+456 HPDHLDPAFAKLDA
-470 DADGALTLEEYRNIA
+470 DKDAALTLDEYRNIA
-485 KPRQSKGGQSKG
+485 KPRSARGGQG
-497 KAKRPPAETEAPKPS
+497 KAKCPAAETEAPKAPAS
-512 AKAAAD
+512 APAAGKTASKTAETAD
-518 QSNRFPDADLAFFE
+518 KSVRFTDADLAFFE
-532 KKIRPVLIKSCY
+532 KNIRPVLIKSCY

-551 DKLKAGFALDS
+551 DKLKAGLALDS
-562 RDALLKGGDSGAAVV
+562 RTALLKGGDSGAAVV
-577 LGKPEA
+577 LGKPEE
-583 SLLITSLS
+583 SLLIASLR
-591 HADEDLKM
+591 HDDPDLKM

-616 TEWVK
+616 AEWVK
-621 RGVPMPT
+621 RGVPMP
-628 KQAVTTNEK
+628 VTQTLLSEQMTDK
-637 MEARLAHWSFQPVK
+637 SVRLTARMDHWAFKPIQ
-651 DSPAPRVK
+651 DSPAPAVK
-659 DTAWPRSEVDRFV
+659 NAAWPRSEVDRFV
-672 LAEIEKKGLAP
+672 LAELEAKGLLP

-698 DLTGLPPTA
+698 DLTGLPPTSEQVTA
-707 EEVMGFLR
+707 FLAAPSESR
-715 EITEDNETM
+715 IE
-724 RQSDKEK
+724 
-731 GVSLSPSP
+731 GVIDELMKSP
-739 LVSLSSPK
+739 
-747 VRSAIES
+747 
-754 HIDSLLQSNHFG
+754 QFG

-785 ETDFAYPQAWR
+785 GTDFAYPHAWR

-821 DLFEARDDKERAELL
+821 DLFEASDDKKRAELL

-871 AFLATTM
+871 AFLGMTM

-886 KYDPITQRDYYALAG
+886 KYDPVSQRDYYAMAG

-906 DTKFGTIK
+906 DTKFGTVEMI
-914 LVQNN
+914 QNN
-919 NVSTLVPLPA
+919 NAGTLLPLPA
-929 SAAQPDALKPLNPRE
+929 SAGQPDALKPFTPRE
-944 RERLERLV
+944 RSRLEGSI
-952 AKGTAR
+952 AQKSAR

-963 KEKMFASSEFVQ
+963 KQRMFASSEFVQ
-975 TRLRTQTSAAHL
+975 TRLRLATDKSHL

-998 FATCVL
+998 FVTCVL
-1004 ERDKARDSA
+1004 ERKAPRDSA

-1033 LAKSSGEIAK
+1033 LAKSSAEIAK

-1101 LATRFMKEGWSV
+1101 LATRFVKEGWSV
-1113 KKLIRELMTS
+1113 KKLIRHLMTS
-1123 RVYALSTSHDAK
+1123 RVYALSTAHDAK
-1135 NFDADPDNTLLWRMS
+1135 NFETDPDNTLLWRMT

-1167 GKLDLTPPTG
+1167 GKLELRPPTG
-1177 SAVAMY
+1177 SAVGAY
-1183 GEGYVTGVQTQIRG
+1183 GEGYVVG
-1197 ALDQVFLY
+1197 ANTRTLDQVSPH
-1205 RSVYLPVMRN
+1205 RSVYLPVVRN
-1215 APLESL
+1215 LPMESL
-1221 TLFDMAAG
+1221 ALFDMPPG
-1229 STVTGQR
+1229 SIVTGQR

-1247 LLNSTYV
+1247 LLNSPYV
-1254 IRMAEFAAQALLTER
+1254 LKAAEFAAQRLLTER
-1269 PKSEPARVNLAYER
+1269 PKSEPHRVKLAYER
-1283 IFNRTPTDT
+1283 IFNRPPTDT
-1292 EIEAAL
+1292 EVEAAL
-1298 AFVKTKPDAAKGW
+1298 AFVKTKPTPEAGW
-1311 AALCQSLWA
+1311 AALCQCLWA

>member
-1 MKHLLFAFLL
+1 MKRSLLTLTLL
-11 IATSLSAQ
+11 IASPLFAQ

-54 DGVASVAELTAHF
+54 DGIASAAELTTYF

-72 KGGGSTAAP
+72 KGGGSTPAP
-81 APAPSSSNP
+81 APAPSSANP

-97 ALPEGVEKRAITI
+97 ALPESVEKRAITI

-171 WGESESQLMAVDPQ
+171 WGESESQIMAVEPQ
-185 PKPDEKGELTIKVKA
+185 SKPDEKGELTIKVKA

-218 SFLAGEAS
+218 SFLAGEPS

-253 VKCVVAQVPGLGGT
+253 VKCVVAQVPGLGGA
-267 NRDRALAAAFKL
+267 NRDRALAAAYKL
-279 HTQQARGEV
+279 HTQQARGET

-377 GFHEATMLEIAW
+377 GFQEATALEIAW
-389 FEEHLKGAVAKPAST
+389 FEEHLKGAAVKPAST

-417 TKAAPNLEEGFKALD
+417 AKAAPSLEEGFKTMD
-432 ADKSGTLNA
+432 ADKSGKLSRE
-441 DEFAALKQST
+441 EFAVLKDNT

-456 HPDHLEPAFKKLDA
+456 HPDHLDPAFKKLDA
-470 DADGALTLEEYRNIA
+470 DADGVLTLEEYRNIA
-485 KPRQSKGGQSKG
+485 KPRQSKGGQG

-512 AKAAAD
+512 AKASAD
-518 QSNRFPDADLAFFE
+518 QSTRFPDADLAFFE

-562 RDALLKGGDSGAAVV
+562 RDALLKGGDSGVAVV

-583 SLLITSLS
+583 SLLIKSLRY
-591 HADEDLKM
+591 DDPDLKM
-599 PPEKHGGKLSDS
+599 PPEKHGGNLSDS

-621 RGVPMPT
+621 RGVPMPAAS
-628 KQAVTTNEK
+628 AVTTNEK

-651 DSPAPRVK
+651 DSPAPTVK
-659 DTAWPRSEVDRFV
+659 NTAWPRSEVDRFV
-672 LAEIEKKGLAP
+672 LAELEAKGLAP
-683 VGDAEPAALLRRVHL
+683 VADAEPAALLRRVHL

-707 EEVMGFLR
+707 EQVTAFLAAPSESR
-715 EITEDNETM
+715 IE
-724 RQSDKEK
+724 
-731 GVSLSPSP
+731 GVIDELMKSP
-739 LVSLSSPK
+739 
-747 VRSAIES
+747 
-754 HIDSLLQSNHFG
+754 QFG

-821 DLFEARDDKERAELL
+821 DLFDARDDKERAELL

-863 EQIDTVSQ
+863 EQIDAVSQ

-914 LVQNN
+914 LIQNN
-919 NVSTLVPLPA
+919 NPGALMPLPA
-929 SAAQPDALKPLNPRE
+929 TAGLPDALKPLAPRE
-944 RERLERLV
+944 RTRLEN
-952 AKGTAR
+952 AIAQNAAR
-958 LAELT
+958 IAEMT
-963 KEKMFASSEFVQ
+963 KKREFASSEFVR
-975 TRLRTQTSAAHL
+975 TRLRLETDRAHL

-1004 ERDKARDSA
+1004 EREKPRDSA

-1033 LAKSSGEIAK
+1033 LAKSSAEIAS

-1076 QGIVAT
+1076 QGMVAT

-1101 LATRFMKEGWSV
+1101 LATRFVKEGWSV

-1183 GEGYVTGVQTQIRG
+1183 GEGYVTGVQTQNRG
-1197 ALDQVFLY
+1197 ALDQISPH

-1221 TLFDMAAG
+1221 TLFDMTPG
-1229 STVTGQR
+1229 SIVTGQR
-1236 PQTTVPAQSLY
+1236 PQTTVPAQSLF
-1247 LLNSTYV
+1247 LLNSSYV
-1254 IRMAEFAAQALLTER
+1254 LKAAEFAAQRLLADR
-1269 PKSEPARVNLAYER
+1269 PKSEPHRVKLAYER
-1283 IFNRTPTDT
+1283 IFNRPPTDT

-1298 AFVKTKPDAAKGW
+1298 TFVKTKPDAVQGW

>member
-1 MKHLLFAFLL
+1 MKLPLFTLTLL
-11 IATSLSAQ
+11 IASQSLAQ
-19 NAAQSDGFKKIDRN
+19 NAALPDALKKIDRN

-42 MPKLFDQIDADK
+42 LPKLYDQIDADK
-54 DGVASVAELTAHF
+54 DGVASVAELTGYF
-67 AKARP
+67 AKA
-72 KGGGSTAAP
+72 KSSAP
-81 APAPSSSNP
+81 APGSANP

-185 PKPDEKGELTIKVKA
+185 PKPDEKGELTLKVKA

-218 SFLAGEAS
+218 SFLAGEPS

-253 VKCVVAQVPGLGGT
+253 VKCVVAQVPGLGGA
-267 NRDRALAAAFKL
+267 NRDRAQAAAYKL
-279 HTQQARGEV
+279 NTQQARGEV

-312 AKSIGFS
+312 AKSIDFS
-319 ALEAAAKIAVPALFV
+319 GLEAAAKINVPALFV

-341 SNNEVVAEAQRQIAA
+341 SNNEIVAEAQRQIAA

-377 GFHEATMLEIAW
+377 GFQEATTLEIAW
-389 FEEHLKGAVAKPAST
+389 FEEHLKGAAAKPAST
-404 APETTPAPKTAPS
+404 APETTTAPKAATS
-417 TKAAPNLEEGFKALD
+417 TKGAPNLEEGFKALD

-470 DADGALTLEEYRNIA
+470 DADAALTLEEYRNIA
-485 KPRQSKGGQSKG
+485 KPHQNKGGQGKG
-497 KAKRPPAETEAPKPS
+497 KAKRPPAETETPKPS
-512 AKAAAD
+512 AEAAAD
-518 QSNRFPDADLAFFE
+518 KSTHFPDADIAFFE
-532 KKIRPVLIKSCY
+532 KNIRPVLIKSCY

-551 DKLKAGFALDS
+551 EKLKAGFALDS

-591 HADEDLKM
+591 HADEDLQM

-621 RGVPMPT
+621 RGVPMP
-628 KQAVTTNEK
+628 KGQAVAVQQK
-637 MEARLAHWSFQPVK
+637 MEARMEHWAFKPVK
-651 DSPAPRVK
+651 DSPAPAVK
-659 DTAWPRSEVDRFV
+659 NTAWPRSEVDRFV
-672 LAEIEKKGLAP
+672 LAELEKKELAP
-683 VGDAEPAALLRRVHL
+683 VADAEPAALLRRVHL

-707 EEVMGFLR
+707 EQVQAFLAAPSESR
-715 EITEDNETM
+715 IE
-724 RQSDKEK
+724 
-731 GVSLSPSP
+731 GVIDELMKSP
-739 LVSLSSPK
+739 
-747 VRSAIES
+747 
-754 HIDSLLQSNHFG
+754 QFG

-796 YRDYVIKAFNQDM
+796 YRDYVIKAFNHDM

-821 DLFEARDDKERAELL
+821 DLFEVRDDKERAELL

-863 EQIDTVSQ
+863 EQIDAVSQ

-919 NVSTLVPLPA
+919 NLSPLVPLPA
-929 SAAQPDALKPLNPRE
+929 TAGQPDALKPLNPRE

-952 AKGTAR
+952 TQGTAR

-998 FATCVL
+998 FVTCVL
-1004 ERDKARDSA
+1004 ERDKPRDSA

-1033 LAKSSGEIAK
+1033 LAKSSAEIAK

-1049 LASWISSPDNPLT
+1049 LASWISSPDNQLT
-1062 ARVIVNRVWLHLFG
+1062 ARVIVNRVWLHMFG

-1123 RVYALSTSHDAK
+1123 RVYALSTAHDAK
-1135 NFDADPDNTLLWRMS
+1135 NFEADPDNTLLWRMT

-1183 GEGYVTGVQTQIRG
+1183 GEGYVTGVQTQNRG
-1197 ALDQVFLY
+1197 ALDQIFTY

-1236 PQTTVPAQSLY
+1236 PQTTVPSQSLY
-1247 LLNSTYV
+1247 LLNSAYV

-1269 PKSEPARVNLAYER
+1269 PKSEPARVQLAYER
-1283 IFNRTPTDT
+1283 IFNRPPTDS
-1292 EIEAAL
+1292 EVEAAL
-1298 AFVKTKPDAAKGW
+1298 KFVKAKPNAAKGW